1 MQEVLQNL
9 INSIAE
15 NSIEEENYIID
26 DITYKVDEINKED
39 GTILIKLVGDEDEI
53 ESAKELKDYLNNLDD
68 DIFNKACEQVETQ
81 TGKTL
86 NEWNLN
92 NTASEVLDMFK
103 TVVHNTVRA
112 EIKRLVTYLND

>member
-1 MQEVLQNL
+1 MQKILQNL
-9 INSIAE
+9 IKSIAE
-15 NSIEEENYIID
+15 NNIEEENYIID
-26 DITYKVDEINKED
+26 GITYRVDDIIRED
-39 GTILIKLVGDEDEI
+39 GTISIKLVGDKDEI

-68 DIFNKACEQVETQ
+68 DVFNKACEQVETQ

-92 NTASEVLDMFK
+92 NTTSEVLDMFK

>member
-1 MQEVLQNL
+1 MQEILQNL
-9 INSIAE
+9 IKSIAE
-15 NSIEEENYIID
+15 NSIKEENYIID
-26 DITYKVDEINKED
+26 GITYKIDEINKED

-103 TVVHNTVRA
+103 MVVRNTVRF

>member
-26 DITYKVDEINKED
+26 GITYKVDNIDK
-39 GTILIKLVGDEDEI
+39 DEDRIII
-53 ESAKELKDYLNNLDD
+53 ELVSEDKDTKELRDYLNNLDD
-68 DIFNKACEQVETQ
+68 GIFNKACEQVETQ

-103 TVVHNTVRA
+103 MVVRNTVRA

>member
-26 DITYKVDEINKED
+26 GITYKVDEINKED
-39 GTILIKLVGDEDEI
+39 GTISIKLVGDESELK
-53 ESAKELKDYLNNLDD
+53 SAKELKDYLNNLDD
-68 DIFNKACEQVETQ
+68 DVFNKACEQVETQ

>member
-15 NSIEEENYIID
+15 NNIEEENYIID
-26 DITYKVDEINKED
+26 GITYKVDDITRED
-39 GTILIKLVGDEDEI
+39 GTIVIKLIEDES
-53 ESAKELKDYLNNLDD
+53 ELKELEDYLNSLDD
-68 DIFNKACEQVETQ
+68 DIFNKACDQVEPQ

-92 NTASEVLDMFK
+92 NTPREVLDMFK

-112 EIKRLVTYLND
+112 EIKHLVTYLND

>member
-9 INSIAE
+9 INSIAK

-26 DITYKVDEINKED
+26 GITYKVDEINKED
-39 GTILIKLVGDEDEI
+39 GTILIKLVGDENDI

-68 DIFNKACEQVETQ
+68 DVFNKACEQVETQ

-92 NTASEVLDMFK
+92 NTPSEVLDMFK
-103 TVVHNTVRA
+103 IVVHNTVRA
-112 EIKRLVTYLND
+112 EIKRLVAYLND